1 MKPVKLTQIKR
12 VSVWQT
18 LHRRTQSISPRRR
31 IIYIAGIP
39 LTLLTLWSLVSAM
52 SAPKIEAPIARNV
65 EPLRATY
72 SDPLYSLTQAVGIDA
87 RTNRGN
93 LDASTNQ
100 LALDHLSKHA
110 QLSQD
115 LLSAYKRDLMIA
127 AEVPKLQEL
136 ARKEIEAGGELPT
149 DKIGDINFQT
159 CVESGITQTD
169 CIFLRY
175 AGDGL
180 ARMAEGHKNQDYA
193 QFIDGERVYLTAI
206 AALGDTSARSPDFET
221 TKLTLKTYRAAAR
234 DALSLNKM
242 WLGDGEAMQTTPAI
256 SAEGIEQ
263 RIENTLGD

>member
-1 MKPVKLTQIKR
+1 MKPVKLTRIR
-12 VSVWQT
+12 RASVWQT
-18 LHRRTQSISPRRR
+18 LRGRIQSTSPRRR
-31 IIYIAGIP
+31 IIYLAGIP

-72 SDPLYSLTQAVGIDA
+72 SDPLYSLAQAVGVDA

-93 LDASTNQ
+93 LDAPTNQ
-100 LALDHLSKHA
+100 LALEHLGKHA

-115 LLSAYKRDLMIA
+115 LLSAYKRDLLIA

-136 ARKEIEAGGELPT
+136 ARKEIESGGELPT
-149 DKIGDINFQT
+149 DKLGDINFQA
-159 CVESGITQTD
+159 CVESGITQAD

-193 QFIDGERVYLTAI
+193 QFIDGERVYLAAI
-206 AALGDTSARSPDFET
+206 AALGDYSTRNPDFET
-221 TKLTLKTYRAAAR
+221 TKLTLKTYRTAAR

-242 WLGDGEAMQTTPAI
+242 WLGEGEPMQVDPTI
-256 SAEGIEQ
+256 SADSIEQ